1 MNKGLALVIPALNE
15 SLTIKDVVVSA
26 SRFGRVIVVDDGS
39 TDETGHIAAEAGA
52 IVVKHSAN
60 IGYDRALA
68 TGLRKAIDSGYRFAI
83 TLDADG
89 QHPTDVIEQMVAR
102 LSDGAELVVG
112 SRDKHQRISEVLFA
126 LVSRSIWHIADPLCG
141 VKGYNLN
148 RLRSVDPLWTYDS
161 VGTELTLVAVRS
173 GWKIEQIPV
182 RTNVRRGPSRFG
194 DGIRANW
201 IIFSALVV
209 GIFNRR

>member
-126 LVSRSIWHIADPLCG
+126 LVTRSIWHIADPLCG